1 MDDIIIEVL
10 DEASSVIEIYNDD
23 GFEFNVSVAPGPAG
37 PEGPEGPEGP
47 AGVGIPAGGSAGQI
61 LSKVDGT
68 NYNSQWVDN
77 YAEKTYYLVRNN
89 TGSTIPKGTLVSA
102 VGAEPSGRIDVAPH
116 ETTGLQDSELRVMG
130 IATASISNGV
140 NGEVMSFGTLKNI
153 DTRGN
158 VASALAVGDE
168 TWAVGDILFAHP
180 TVAGKLTKVRP
191 QHDLAVAFITV
202 RHASSGQIA
211 IRIVPGNNHLE
222 WLHDVSTVGAEN
234 NDVLSYE
241 ASSGLWKAS
250 KAALRHTHTQAVA
263 ATSWAITHNL
273 GYMPS
278 ITVIDSGGNEVEG
291 DMVYNDTNTVT
302 ISFSAQMSGIAYLS

>member
-23 GFEFNVSVAPGPAG
+23 GFEFNVSIAPGPA
-37 PEGPEGPEGP
+37 GPEGP
-47 AGVGIPAGGSAGQI
+47 AGVGIPTGGDEGQI
-61 LSKVDGT
+61 LVKGSADDYDTIWADNYALWTSQLKHEVKLGQSIAKGQAVYVSSADGT
-68 NYNSQWVDN
+68 NMIVSKASNVSEANSS
-77 YAEKTYYLVRNN
+77 KTLGLLEAGGLTNAKVKVITEGLISGLN
-89 TGSTIPKGTLVSA
+89 TSS
-102 VGAEPSGRIDVAPH
+102 
-116 ETTGLQDSELRVMG
+116 
-130 IATASISNGV
+130 ATAGDPVWLGTDGNLIYGLTNKPKAPQHLVFIGV
-140 NGEVMSFGTLKNI
+140 VTRVNNNNGEIFVKVQNGFELK
-153 DTRGN
+153 
-158 VASALAVGDE
+158 E
-168 TWAVGDILFAHP
+168 
-180 TVAGKLTKVRP
+180 
-191 QHDLAVAFITV
+191 
-202 RHASSGQIA
+202 
-211 IRIVPGNNHLE
+211 
-222 WLHDVSTVGAEN
+222 LHDVQINGVEN

-263 ATSWAITHNL
+263 ATSWTITHNL